1 MKKKPVPS
9 VDSLLVDLILGK
21 EIKLDKKEELY
32 FNAIIIID
40 DKEEYFERFLETI
53 KRIKSKNIYRYG
65 KNKENVL
72 KAKKIAQ
79 LVQSILKELNIDI
92 NQEFNEVYE
101 VNDFVFINEGI
112 LKLPILEEVLEKLKK
127 ENYQKKIRE

>member
-1 MKKKPVPS
+1 MKRQPVAS
-9 VDSLLVDLILGK
+9 VDSLLMDLLLEK
-21 EIKLDKKEELY
+21 EIKSDKKEELY
-32 FNAIIIID
+32 FNAVILID

-79 LVQSILKELNIDI
+79 LVQSILKELNIDT
-92 NQEFNEVYE
+92 NQEFNEVYK
-101 VNDFVFINEGI
+101 VNNFVFINEGI
-112 LKLPILEEVLEKLKK
+112 LKLPQLEEVLEKLKK
-127 ENYQKKIRE
+127 KIIKKK